1 MLAHVAEKEGVVAA
15 ENIAGHDA
23 RMVYT
28 AVPSVVFTDPEISV
42 VGKREYELKAEGI
55 PYKAGTFPVS
65 GSGKARTMEESIGF
79 AKVLAHAETH
89 EILGI
94 ALYCAEAT
102 DLVMESVLAVQFGM
116 TAEKLLQ
123 AIHPHPT
130 MTEMIMEAVEGS
142 IGQPLQL

>member
-1 MLAHVAEKEGVVAA
+1 
-15 ENIAGHDA
+15 
-23 RMVYT
+23 
-28 AVPSVVFTDPEISV
+28 VFTDPEISV

-65 GSGKARTMEESIGF
+65 ASGKARTMEESVGF

-94 ALYCAEAT
+94 ALYCPEAT

-130 MTEMIMEAVEGS
+130 MTEMIMEAAEGS
-142 IGQPLQL
+142 IGLPLQL